1 METEDIDIGEQQ
13 LQPVSSSQQQSQF
26 QGQASLDVLQGLLQQ
41 FNCLGTTDHEELV
54 QQMLQIL
61 GHELT
66 YSAAKF
72 FMDMS
77 NW

>member
-1 METEDIDIGEQQ
+1 METEDVEFVEQQ
-13 LQPVSSSQQQSQF
+13 QQAF
-26 QGQASLDVLQGLLQQ
+26 QNNNNNNNNNSLDLVNCLLQQ

-72 FMDMS
+72 FMDMN

>member
-13 LQPVSSSQQQSQF
+13 QAVQF
-26 QGQASLDVLQGLLQQ
+26 QGQASLDRLLQQ

-72 FMDMS
+72 FMDMN
-77 NW
+77 NWWEPKQ

>member
-1 METEDIDIGEQQ
+1 METEDIEFSD
-13 LQPVSSSQQQSQF
+13 PQQQSQQQQF
-26 QGQASLDVLQGLLQQ
+26 PGQPPLDVLQGLLQQ

-72 FMDMS
+72 FLDMN

>member
-13 LQPVSSSQQQSQF
+13 QQSQQAPLF
-26 QGQASLDVLQGLLQQ
+26 QGQAPSLDIVQGLLQQ

-72 FMDMS
+72 FMDMN

>member
-1 METEDIDIGEQQ
+1 METEDIEFSD
-13 LQPVSSSQQQSQF
+13 PQQQQQF
-26 QGQASLDVLQGLLQQ
+26 PGQPPLDVLQGLLQQ

-72 FMDMS
+72 FLDMN

>member
-1 METEDIDIGEQQ
+1 METEDIEFSDPQQ
-13 LQPVSSSQQQSQF
+13 QQQSQQQQF
-26 QGQASLDVLQGLLQQ
+26 PGQPPLDVLQGLLQQ

-72 FMDMS
+72 FLDMN

>member
-1 METEDIDIGEQQ
+1 METDDIEIAEQQ
-13 LQPVSSSQQQSQF
+13 QPPQQF
-26 QGQASLDVLQGLLQQ
+26 QGQGNSSLDLVQGLLQQ

-72 FMDMS
+72 FMDMN

>member
-1 METEDIDIGEQQ
+1 METEDIEFSDPQQ
-13 LQPVSSSQQQSQF
+13 QQQSQPQQF
-26 QGQASLDVLQGLLQQ
+26 PGQPPLDVLQGLLQQ

-72 FMDMS
+72 FLDMN

>member
-1 METEDIDIGEQQ
+1 METEDIEIAEPQQQQQQQQ
-13 LQPVSSSQQQSQF
+13 LFPP
-26 QGQASLDVLQGLLQQ
+26 GPASLDIVAGLLQQ

-72 FMDMS
+72 FMDMN